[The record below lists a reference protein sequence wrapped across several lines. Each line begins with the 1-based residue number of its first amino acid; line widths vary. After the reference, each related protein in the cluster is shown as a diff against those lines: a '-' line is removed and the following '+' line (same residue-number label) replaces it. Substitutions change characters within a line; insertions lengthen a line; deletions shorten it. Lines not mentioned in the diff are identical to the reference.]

1 MKIERGLRKF
11 QDYRS
16 REIFLFQ
23 YKFENF
29 GTLNC
34 STVLSKFDFFAIG
47 KIYLF
52 SEFWNFEFF
61 DEKDILFGRLR
72 GLKNQKSIHD
82 NSNFPKSEKKIWK

>member
-1 MKIERGLRKF
+1 MKF
-11 QDYRS
+11 S
-16 REIFLFQ
+16 FFQ

-34 STVLSKFDFFAIG
+34 STVLSKFDFSA
-47 KIYLF
+47 IYLF